1 MQFRNFLTTGC
12 SSLLWNRYGDGDIT
26 RLHQDVV
33 LTSVSVI
40 SSLDTEGTWRREIKA
55 RQPTHP
61 VPPRVYQAGD
71 PVCLILFYL
80 FKLTSF
86 LFCFGYNKHE
96 FLKSCDH
103 HCIK

>member
-40 SSLDTEGTWRREIKA
+40 SSLDTEGT
-55 RQPTHP
+55 
-61 VPPRVYQAGD
+61 
-71 PVCLILFYL
+71 
-80 FKLTSF
+80 
-86 LFCFGYNKHE
+86 
-96 FLKSCDH
+96 
-103 HCIK
+103 

>member
-33 LTSVSVI
+33 LTSVSR
-40 SSLDTEGTWRREIKA
+40 GTGGGKKA
-55 RQPTHP
+55 RQPTHT
-61 VPPRVYQAGD
+61 VPPRVYQAGN

-86 LFCFGYNKHE
+86 FFVLGTINMNF
-96 FLKSCDH
+96 
-103 HCIK
+103 

>member
-1 MQFRNFLTTGC
+1 MQFRNFLTMMM
-12 SSLLWNRYGDGDIT
+12 LLWNRYGDGDIT

-40 SSLDTEGTWRREIKA
+40 SSLDTEGTWRREKGKTTNSSCTPKGSPS
-55 RQPTHP
+55 RQP
-61 VPPRVYQAGD
+61 RMFNF
-71 PVCLILFYL
+71 ILFIQAH
-80 FKLTSF
+80 FFF

-103 HCIK
+103 HCL